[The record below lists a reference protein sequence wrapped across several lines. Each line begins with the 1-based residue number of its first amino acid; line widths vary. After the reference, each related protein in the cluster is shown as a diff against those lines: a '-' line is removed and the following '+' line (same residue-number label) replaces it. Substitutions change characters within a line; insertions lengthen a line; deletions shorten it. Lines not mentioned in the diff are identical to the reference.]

1 MKYTRLGSSDLNVSR
16 LCFGCWQLNPKF
28 WGEVDIAGWEEA
40 VRGALDV
47 GINFIDTADAYG
59 DGVAEEELGRFLHSA
74 GLRDQFVIATKF
86 FWNFS
91 DGDTRFA
98 DTTHDYIIR
107 ACENSLRRLQTD
119 HIDLY
124 QIHSWD
130 ALTRPDEVARA
141 FATLKAAGKVR
152 WFGVSNLNPEQMDL
166 YRDHFEINS
175 LQPGYSL
182 LDRRIEQRELP
193 YCLRHGIG
201 VINYSPLYRG
211 LLGGRYT
218 AGSKIEDGRAF
229 GPFFHGEG
237 LRIVAEAM
245 EKAKVIAAEL
255 DLTMAQLALRWTLT
269 HPAISSSI
277 VGVKKPDHILGAL
290 KATEGPLSQEI
301 WHKVGNLFST
311 AVAKV
316 EALPD

>member
-1 MKYTRLGSSDLNVSR
+1 MKYTQLGSSDLHVSR

-28 WGEVDIAGWEEA
+28 WGDVDIAGWEIA
-40 VRGALDV
+40 INGALEH

-59 DGVAEEELGRFLHSA
+59 DGVAEEELGRFLQTA
-74 GLRDQFVIATKF
+74 GLRDKFVIATKF
-86 FWNFS
+86 FWNFTE
-91 DGDTRFA
+91 GDARFA

-107 ACENSLRRLQTD
+107 ACESSLRRLQTD

-141 FATLKAAGKVR
+141 FNTLKQAGKVR
-152 WFGVSNLNPEQMDL
+152 WFGVSNLNPEQMNL
-166 YRDHFEINS
+166 YRDHFDITS

-193 YCLRHGIG
+193 YCLRNGIG

-218 AGSKIEDGRAF
+218 AESVIDGGRAF
-229 GPFFHGEG
+229 GPYFHGEG
-237 LRIVAEAM
+237 LRIVVETIEEA
-245 EKAKVIAAEL
+245 KAIAADL

-269 HPAISSSI
+269 QPAISSAI
-277 VGVKKPDHILGAL
+277 VGVKKPEHILGAL
-290 KATEGPLSQEI
+290 KATDAPLSQEI
-301 WHKVGNLFST
+301 WHKVGNLFS
-311 AVAKV
+311 AAAAKV
-316 EALPD
+316 AAL